1 MDQTERGAAMESGL
15 AGAWTRLRSRIEGR
29 VRPSVA
35 GLLACAALASGCTTV
50 APVNPPIDELLPNT
64 GYRAGRIIASRQ
76 VGRSDALVLLA
87 FSGGGTRAA
96 AFSFGVLEELRR
108 HSLPPWRGSRTM
120 LDEVDLISGVSGG
133 SFTAL
138 GYALYGERFF
148 DEFEARFLKRDV
160 QAELIS
166 RALSPRNWGALGSR
180 LYGRSELASDYYDEI
195 LFGGA
200 TFADL
205 EKRAAPVA
213 VVSGTDVSTGARFE
227 FSQDTFDHMCS
238 DLGSVRLAR
247 AVAASSAVPVVL
259 TPVTFHNYGGR
270 CGESRP
276 PWLSDIERV
285 DRRARPAGRALLRA
299 RDMLSLQDGE
309 ARPYIHVVDG
319 GVSDNLGLR
328 GILEGFEALEASERF
343 RSEVQLERIRH
354 VLVIVVNS
362 RSAPATTWD
371 RSPTPPGLFDQ
382 VFQASS
388 VPIDRYSYESVEL
401 LKDIARRW
409 DDKRQFAIAQQR
421 LAGSSVEQARAAVPS
436 LSFEAIDVSFEAI
449 DDPQERR
456 YFMELPTSF
465 ALPAEAVDR
474 LRALGGRL
482 LRESPQFKAMLARFA
497 ERRRDVDTPR
507 TSP

>member
-1 MDQTERGAAMESGL
+1 MLG
-15 AGAWTRLRSRIEGR
+15 
-29 VRPSVA
+29 
-35 GLLACAALASGCTTV
+35 SGCSSV
-50 APVNPPIDELLPNT
+50 APVNPQLGQVNLNA
-64 GYRAGRIIASRQ
+64 GYRAGRIIATRET
-76 VGRSDALVLLA
+76 GRSDSLVLLA

-108 HSLPPWRGSRTM
+108 HSLPPWRESRTM
-120 LDEVDLISGVSGG
+120 LDEVDMISGVSGG

-148 DEFEARFLKRDV
+148 NEFEPRFLKPNV
-160 QAELIS
+160 QGDLIA
-166 RALSPRNWGALGSR
+166 RALDLRNWSALGSR

-195 LFGGA
+195 LFHGA

-205 EKRAAPVA
+205 EKRTAPVA
-213 VVSGTDVSTGARFE
+213 IISGTDVSTGARFE

-238 DLGSVRLAR
+238 DLGPVRLAR
-247 AVAASSAVPVVL
+247 AVAASSAVPVIL

-276 PWLSDIERV
+276 PWLSDIESA

-299 RDMLSLQDGE
+299 RDMLSLQDSGS
-309 ARPYIHVVDG
+309 RPYIHVVDG

-343 RSEVQLERIRH
+343 RNEVQLERVRH

-371 RSPTPPGLFDQ
+371 RSPTPPGLLDQ
-382 VFQASS
+382 LFQASS

-409 DDKRQFAIAQQR
+409 DERRQFAIAQQQ
-421 LAGSSVEQARAAVPS
+421 LAGSNAAHAQAAVPN
-436 LSFEAIDVSFEAI
+436 LSFEAIDVSFDAI
-449 DDPQERR
+449 EDQTERR

-474 LRALGGRL
+474 LRAVAGRL

-497 ERRRDVDTPR
+497 ERPIPVSIERAVP
-507 TSP
+507 